1 MTAAAGPLARLFE
14 AVLIAG
20 ALFGA
25 YRLVTALVLS
35 RARRTASGLSL
46 FTPGLPAVLYFTT
59 PDCVTCRAAQKPAL
73 RAVQDRLKG
82 KLQVIEVNALDS
94 PGLARQWSVLSV
106 PTTYILDRSG
116 RPLQVNHGYASTE
129 KLIAQLRPCII
140 SGS

>member
-1 MTAAAGPLARLFE
+1 VIETTGPLARLLE
-14 AVLIAG
+14 AALIAA
-20 ALFGA
+20 ALFGG

-35 RARRTASGLSL
+35 RARRTARGLSL
-46 FTPGLPAVLYFTT
+46 FTPGLPAVLFFTT
-59 PDCVTCRAAQKPAL
+59 PDCVTCKAAQKPAL

-82 KLQVIEVNALDS
+82 MLQVIEVDALDS
-94 PGLARQWSVLSV
+94 PRLAREWSVLSV
-106 PTTYILDRSG
+106 PTTFILDRDG